1 MSAPTLGYRLQKQK
15 ERRIKPISSVVPDW
29 GSRDIIPKNT
39 GQSVK
44 NQKKIRKV
52 EIQPLLKVMGTGPMT
67 SGISLP
73 CKSINDM
80 SNKRINGGVI
90 HSFNAQPLNA
100 QPMTGMS
107 PLFFQPTQR
116 INKISGIAPGR
127 APVFASFSTC

>member
-15 ERRIKPISSVVPDW
+15 ERQIKPIISVIPDW
-29 GSRDIIPKNT
+29 GSRGIIPKST

-44 NQKKIRKV
+44 NQKKIGKV
-52 EIQPLLKVMGTGPMT
+52 EIQPLLKVMGTGSPT
-67 SGISLP
+67 GGISLP

-90 HSFNAQPLNA
+90 HAFNNQPLNA

-107 PLFFQPTQR
+107 PLFFQPSQR
-116 INKISGIAPGR
+116 IGKFGMAPGR
-127 APVFASFSTC
+127 APVFASFSSC